1 MARRS
6 RYVAYMHQM
15 QTAGDKP
22 AVSAGK
28 KEANTHVIL
37 SEAKNLSKGSVR
49 TKIKQMKEKTTTK
62 KEGN

>member
-15 QTAGDKP
+15 QT
-22 AVSAGK
+22 AGK